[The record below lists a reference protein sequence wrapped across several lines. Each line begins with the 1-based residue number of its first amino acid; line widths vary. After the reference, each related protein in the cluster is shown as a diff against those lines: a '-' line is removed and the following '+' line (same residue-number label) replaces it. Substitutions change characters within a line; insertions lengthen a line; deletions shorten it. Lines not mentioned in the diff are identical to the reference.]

1 MSQSQGHNE
10 RELENILNELGEF
23 NNERNEVE
31 NGDSILQGGAKD
43 CEEDIKKF
51 ELKNINNFK
60 VGRQNNLNSQITKI
74 PIYQKHCNDFNS
86 AIKAEL
92 EEAQ

>member
-51 ELKNINNFK
+51 ELKNEKIAVLAVLKNQIKLNQFISST
-60 VGRQNNLNSQITKI
+60 VGIQ
-74 PIYQKHCNDFNS
+74 
-86 AIKAEL
+86 
-92 EEAQ
+92 